1 MAALE
6 SSRIRA
12 ETSKTQKPNLLS
24 RGSHF
29 EAFSAHRP
37 KKTPI
42 FEHFLHLQRRSLQIA
57 AKSWFSSIFSSRLEL
72 SRIRA
77 ETSKTQKA
85 HFLSRGNHFGAL
97 WAHGPKKAPI
107 FEHVRHLQRKSLQI
121 AAKNIFLTKLYVFI
135 ENLRRIQQFRNNFQE
150 NSDNF
155 AAYFSV
161 LSAFDLQKHGEFG
174 NFAAAPSGFALIP
187 LGRLGFRF
195 RSFLGNFAAVP
206 CGMRALPSGISE
218 CR

>member
-1 MAALE
+1 M
-6 SSRIRA
+6 SPRA
-12 ETSKTQKPNLLS
+12 QK
-24 RGSHF
+24 GTHF
-29 EAFSAHRP
+29 RACSAF
-37 KKTPI
+37 
-42 FEHFLHLQRRSLQIA
+42 A
-57 AKSWFSSIFSSRLEL
+57 AKI
-72 SRIRA
+72 
-77 ETSKTQKA
+77 
-85 HFLSRGNHFGAL
+85 
-97 WAHGPKKAPI
+97 APDSC
-107 FEHVRHLQRKSLQI
+107 EKH
-121 AAKNIFLTKLYVFI
+121 FLTKLYVFI

-195 RSFLGNFAAVP
+195 RPFLGNFAAVP
-206 CGMRALPSGISE
+206 CGMTVLPSGISE